1 LSFPGPKIG
10 GLPRIPAPDVRS
22 VTCEHPLAYLL
33 GIEGLALLR
42 GFTGEFDREF
52 VEARLAEVRRLLDDD
67 SLTEA
72 VTSERLD
79 SVPGY
84 EIWAETY
91 DNPGNAACGTGRYT
105 RILAGRGHRVIGVDS
120 SPAMLAKASGG
131 DFRLGSRAG
140 PTGRPPRASPRC
152 SSGSF
157 GCPRYEIASIVA
169 NSARPQGVTSRADRS
184 PLLRSRYAPP
194 NRARPR

>member
-91 DNPGNAACGTGRYT
+91 DNAACGTGRYT

-140 PTGRPPRASPRC
+140 PTEPGPWERWPWNLAALVSEAARAAAKGVPAMLFWQFRL
-152 SSGSF
+152 
-157 GCPRYEIASIVA
+157 PEI
-169 NSARPQGVTSRADRS
+169 
-184 PLLRSRYAPP
+184 
-194 NRARPR
+194 